1 VAEFGRRT
9 GLRIQ
14 PWKQGGGSNP
24 PSRTKKAIKDEP
36 IMKVQVEEISPVK
49 KKLMVEVEA
58 EQIRREWDS
67 VAKNFN
73 KKVKLKGFR
82 TGKIPISVLVKYY
95 GPQIDEEVIS
105 HVVNQTYPEALKET
119 GLMPVALPELDYP
132 ALDREIP
139 FIYKAVIE
147 LKPEIPIFEYKGLEV
162 KKSEIAVTEEEVEKR
177 LSAIQLSHGE
187 LVSREEERPLRKG
200 DFAVIDYQSFNEGV
214 EIPGGSAKNF
224 DLEVGGGFFNPDFE
238 AALIGLS
245 KEEEKEFDIPF
256 SEDYGNPSLA
266 GKILHYRVKVQ
277 EIKERN
283 LPPLDDVFAQSLG
296 KEFASLEDLR
306 EKIREDLEKEET
318 RKADLKMKEEIID
331 QLLSRAEF
339 EVPEAMINQESQRM
353 LMRIEQD
360 LTRQG
365 LDWEKAGLEPARLME
380 KFRPAAEKMVRKGLL
395 LEKIAALESLSIP
408 PEEIDQELQKIAERV
423 NQSLT
428 LVKEVYSKNNL
439 LEGLSQQLLEE
450 KTLNFLIDQANS
462 VS

>member
-1 VAEFGRRT
+1 
-9 GLRIQ
+9 
-14 PWKQGGGSNP
+14 
-24 PSRTKKAIKDEP
+24 
-36 IMKVQVEEISPVK
+36 MKVQLEEISPVK
-49 KKLMVEVEA
+49 KKLIVEVEA
-58 EQIRREWDS
+58 EQIRKQWDS

-105 HVVNQTYPEALKET
+105 HVVNQTYPEALKES
-119 GLMPVALPELDYP
+119 GVMPVALPELDYP

-147 LKPEIPIFEYKGLEV
+147 LKPEMPIFEYKGLEV
-162 KKSEIAVTEEEVEKR
+162 KQSKISITTEEEVEKR

-187 LVSREEERPLRKG
+187 LVSLKEERPLKKG
-200 DFAVIDYQSFNEGV
+200 DFAVIDYQSFDGEV
-214 EIPGGSAKNF
+214 EIPGGAAKNF
-224 DLEVGGGFFNPDFE
+224 DLEVGGGYFNPEFE
-238 AALIGLS
+238 EALIGLS
-245 KEEEKEFDIPF
+245 KGDEKEFDIPF
-256 SEDYGNPSLA
+256 SGDYGNASLA
-266 GKILHYRVKVQ
+266 GKTIHYRVGLQ
-277 EIKERN
+277 AIKERN
-283 LPPLDDVFAQSLG
+283 LPTLDDAFAQSLG

-306 EKIREDLEKEET
+306 KKIREDLEKEET
-318 RKADLKMKEEIID
+318 RKADLKMKEAIID

-360 LTRQG
+360 LNRQG
-365 LDWEKAGLEPARLME
+365 MDWEKAGLEPARLME

-395 LEKIAALESLSIP
+395 LEKIATLESLSIP
-408 PEEIDQELQKIAERV
+408 PEEVDQELQRIADRV
-423 NQSLT
+423 NQSLN
-428 LVKEVYSKNNL
+428 LVKEVYGKNNL

-450 KTLNFLIDQANS
+450 KTLNFLMAQATS